1 MNNSIDISDLVSE
14 QGTAVNKQ
22 LYRNSP
28 LSKSQVAQEYAAGG
42 SNAPALYNDLEPNL
56 AIVHEKPEH
65 RVMVMCKAQGM
76 ANADIAKQFGY
87 TQAWVSQVLRQP
99 WARKLLVELLQQ
111 CGVEA
116 VQQALQGAALDSVF
130 KLIDLRD
137 NKETPPNVQ
146 ANCAINILDRILGKP
161 TQKIESQSTV
171 HHVSGDIKEIDNEL
185 QAIQSELE
193 RRGAVQKN

>member
-1 MNNSIDISDLVSE
+1 MNEPIDISDLVSE
-14 QGTAVNKQ
+14 QGLEVNRQ
-22 LYRNSP
+22 LYKNSP
-28 LSKSQVAQEYAAGG
+28 LSQSEVAREYKAGG
-42 SNAPALYNDLEPNL
+42 SNAPALYNDLDPNL
-56 AIVHEKPEH
+56 AIKHEKPEH

-76 ANADIAKQFGY
+76 SNDAIAKQFGY

-137 NKETPPNVQ
+137 SEKTPPNVQ

-171 HHVSGDIKEIDNEL
+171 THVSGDIQEIDSEL
-185 QAIQSELE
+185 KVIQAELE